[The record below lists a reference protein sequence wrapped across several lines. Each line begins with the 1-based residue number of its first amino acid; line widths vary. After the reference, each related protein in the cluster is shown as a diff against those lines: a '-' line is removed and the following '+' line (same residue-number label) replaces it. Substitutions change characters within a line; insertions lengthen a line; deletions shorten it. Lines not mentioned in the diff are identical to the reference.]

1 MGMLMQTMLVVGEPA
16 GVASPGEDGKIDF
29 SSNRDGGNPE
39 IYTMSPSGTG
49 LYRRTNDPALDSQ
62 PDWQPPLTISSSI
75 NATTFYPFKKGSTA
89 RLAATVSYCAAT
101 DTATLNPTDSL
112 RAGVTYKAGVTGGQR
127 MWRTTLST
135 RTPPKTG
142 LQQKR

>member
-1 MGMLMQTMLVVGEPA
+1 MQTMLVVGEPA
-16 GVASPGEDGKIDF
+16 GVASLGDNGKIDF

-62 PDWQPPLTISSSI
+62 PDWQPLTTSSSI
-75 NATTFYPFKKGSTA
+75 NATTFYLFKKGSTA